1 MFRLRAA
8 EKCGSA
14 DYGWLKS
21 RYSFSFGHYFDPQLL
36 GFGYLQVLN
45 QEVLA
50 AGATFQPRSFPRVDV
65 LNIILQGEAGYR
77 SSDGQMTHARAGDAL
92 LFAGDNTIYQ
102 ESNASPDT
110 DLVRLQLWL
119 QTCPEQNSPQ
129 LQHLQLPENEKCL
142 LIASGDGQQDS
153 LKLRQN
159 IRVFQLSLQHEET
172 HIFPLQGSRCYL
184 QSVYG
189 GVELEGESTSLQA
202 GCGDGILISD
212 EKQLHINAKT
222 DCRLLIIDCCGS
234 EQAA

>member
-50 AGATFQPRSFPRVDV
+50 AGSTFQPRSFPRVDV
-65 LNIILQGEAGYR
+65 LNIILQGEAEYR
-77 SSDGQMTHARAGDAL
+77 SSDGQVTSARAGDAL
-92 LFAGDNTIYQ
+92 LFAGDNTIFR
-102 ESNASPDT
+102 ESNPSPAT

-119 QTCPEQNSPQ
+119 QTCPEQNAPI
-129 LQHLQLPENEKCL
+129 LQHRPLPANEQSV
-142 LIASGDGQQDS
+142 LIASGDGQQGS
-153 LKLRQN
+153 LKLRQQ
-159 IRVFQLSLQHEET
+159 IRVFQLSLQQEET
-172 HIFPLQGSRCYL
+172 QNFPLHGSHCYL

-189 GVELEGESTSLQA
+189 EVALGGENTSLRA
-202 GCGDGILISD
+202 GCGDGVFISD
-212 EKQLHINAKT
+212 EKQLNITAVS